1 MTRWG
6 TLLLCDWI
14 TVNLFP
20 VGDSI
25 MIVDDGEILKSNYK
39 IILSM
44 KSVVFLNR
52 LLTVS
57 LYLRTQLSKIF
68 FIDS

>member
-1 MTRWG
+1 
-6 TLLLCDWI
+6 
-14 TVNLFP
+14 
-20 VGDSI
+20 

-68 FIDS
+68 FIDSQVVMLTDKVFTHLAERYNGQ